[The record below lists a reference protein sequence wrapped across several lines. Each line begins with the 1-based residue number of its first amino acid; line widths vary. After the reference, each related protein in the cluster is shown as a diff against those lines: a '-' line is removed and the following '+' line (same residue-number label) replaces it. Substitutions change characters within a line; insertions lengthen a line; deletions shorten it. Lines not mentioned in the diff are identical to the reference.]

1 MDWATARDYTAAI
14 GSTKQNARGAGRGW
28 RDGVTPECTGMAEDT
43 PMSLVGRV
51 AVVTGAS
58 RGIGAAI
65 AGRLVG
71 EGATVAWL
79 DSDLPLARRRRG
91 SAD

>member
-1 MDWATARDYTAAI
+1 
-14 GSTKQNARGAGRGW
+14 
-28 RDGVTPECTGMAEDT
+28 MAEDT